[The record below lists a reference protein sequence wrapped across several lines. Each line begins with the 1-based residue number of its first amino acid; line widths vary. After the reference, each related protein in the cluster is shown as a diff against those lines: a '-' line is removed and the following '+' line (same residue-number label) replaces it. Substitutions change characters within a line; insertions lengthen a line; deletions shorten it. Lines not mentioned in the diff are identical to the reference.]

1 MARKL
6 TGKKWLK
13 KVYAEYEF
21 NSHEKETAELAANCL
36 DRILQAQDCIKQYGL
51 LVPDSKGSPKKN
63 PALSIEHDNKVLF
76 ARLCRELSLYEGA
89 EPDVRLPRK

>member
-21 NSHEKETAELAANCL
+21 NDHEKETAELAANCL
-36 DRILQAQDCIKQYGL
+36 DRILQAQECIKQYGL
-51 LVPDSKGSPKKN
+51 LIPDSHGIPKRN
-63 PALSIEHDNKVLF
+63 PAVMIEKDNKTLF